1 MSFFGPISPP
11 VLNEASTPV
20 IRRALHRARVV
31 GNFAFVQ
38 AIVQVISFL
47 SGILMIRYL
56 DQREYAYFTIANTMQ
71 GTLNVLADIGISIG
85 LVSIGG
91 RVWQDRHRF
100 GQLMNTALG
109 LRRRLGLLAALAVVP
124 ILYFMLVKNGASVSY
139 TALLIAVVLLGLAV
153 QLSIG
158 VLSVA
163 PRLRSDIG
171 RIQAIDLTGAVAR
184 LIGLVVLMYLFLN
197 GAVALAI
204 GAAALLLQ
212 YWMLRS
218 YVNGV
223 IDPNAAENA
232 EDRVAI
238 KGFIRSQAANAIF
251 FCLQGQI
258 TIFLISFFGR
268 NVGSIA
274 EVGALGRLAM
284 IFAVLSHLLANVFA
298 PAFAR
303 CQTLPKLRWQYAAIV
318 GAVACFS
325 LLIIG
330 AAALFP
336 RQFLFVLG
344 NKYTHLER
352 ELLLMV
358 GGAVISAMASTLWS
372 LNSAKA
378 WIAGSWLYIPLTLG
392 TQLALIPST
401 NFASVGGVL
410 TFNLLSTIPS
420 LVLNFVLSY
429 RGFRTFRTVEAG

>member
-11 VLNEASTPV
+11 VLNEASTPI
-20 IRRALHRARVV
+20 IRRALHRARIV

-38 AIVQVISFL
+38 AVVQVISFL
-47 SGILMIRYL
+47 SGILLIRHL

-100 GQLMNTALG
+100 GQLVNTALG
-109 LRRRLGLLAALAVVP
+109 LRRKLGLVSVIVVVP
-124 ILYFMLVKNGASVSY
+124 ILYYLFVKNGTSTNY
-139 TALLIAVVLLGLAV
+139 TALLIVAVLAGLAV

-158 VLSVA
+158 VLSVV

-171 RIQAIDLTGAVAR
+171 RIQTIDLTGAIAR
-184 LIGLVVLMYLFLN
+184 FLALAALMYLFLN
-197 GAVALAI
+197 GAVALAV
-204 GAAALLLQ
+204 GSATLVLQ
-212 YWMLRS
+212 YWMLRR
-218 YVNGV
+218 YVAGV
-223 IDPNAAENA
+223 IDLTAPENA
-232 EDRVAI
+232 DDRAAML
-238 KGFIRSQAANAIF
+238 GFIRRQAANAIF

-258 TIFLISFFGR
+258 TVFLISIFSR
-268 NVGSIA
+268 QVSSIA

-303 CQTLPKLRWQYAAIV
+303 CQDPARLRLQYAGILGAVTAFSLAIV
-318 GAVACFS
+318 
-325 LLIIG
+325 
-330 AAALFP
+330 AAAYFFP

-344 NKYTHLER
+344 NKYAHLGR

-358 GGAVISAMASTLWS
+358 GGAVITAMASTLWS
-372 LNSAKA
+372 LNAAKA

-392 TQLALIPST
+392 TQLALIPFT
-401 NFASVGGVL
+401 DFASVSGVL
-410 TFNLLSTIPS
+410 TFNLISAIPI
-420 LVLNFVLSY
+420 LLLNVALSY
-429 RGFRTFRTVEAG
+429 RGFRRWQSAAG